1 MLCLKSN
8 YALPENF
15 KVFALLLPH
24 SCRSYGPRTFSRM
37 PWNFAQ
43 KEYQVSE
50 KSQTSKL
57 FKNRI
62 RWNFLTL
69 IFLFSNHEKL
79 SPAFFEVSFAKNSG
93 RRLQLEKCPRTIN
106 IEYYVWRLRPFW
118 NSTFNYQ
125 CKEFSEVLHIL
136 CYDCSVFHRL
146 ERFVEV
152 CACAW
157 DYFCFVYS
165 AEECIK
171 DREVVPTDLVNKVKI
186 TFQSHYCFWDLVA
199 AFHRVGLLEKKF
211 RSGVFH
217 VTVRYFLIK
226 ITSFCLY
233 AKCVEPNRHTI
244 S

>member
-1 MLCLKSN
+1 
-8 YALPENF
+8 
-15 KVFALLLPH
+15 
-24 SCRSYGPRTFSRM
+24 M

-69 IFLFSNHEKL
+69 NFLFSNHEKL

-106 IEYYVWRLRPFW
+106 MNIMFEDCGRSEIQHLTISVKSLVKCYIYYVMTVQF
-118 NSTFNYQ
+118 
-125 CKEFSEVLHIL
+125 
-136 CYDCSVFHRL
+136 FHRL

-157 DYFCFVYS
+157 NYFCFVYS

-199 AFHRVGLLEKKF
+199 AFHRVGLLEKKKKHMLNWK
-211 RSGVFH
+211 RAH
-217 VTVRYFLIK
+217 ANLN
-226 ITSFCLY
+226 L
-233 AKCVEPNRHTI
+233 P
-244 S
+244 

>member
-8 YALPENF
+8 YALPEIF
-15 KVFALLLPH
+15 KVFSLLLPH
-24 SCRSYGPRTFSRM
+24 SCRSYGPRKFSRM

-50 KSQTSKL
+50 KSQTSNL

-69 IFLFSNHEKL
+69 NFLFSNHEKL
-79 SPAFFEVSFAKNSG
+79 SPAFFEVSFAKNSSW
-93 RRLQLEKCPRTIN
+93 RLQLENAREPSALNIMFEDCGRSEIQHLTSSVKSLVKCYI
-106 IEYYVWRLRPFW
+106 YYVMTVQF
-118 NSTFNYQ
+118 
-125 CKEFSEVLHIL
+125 
-136 CYDCSVFHRL
+136 FHQL

-171 DREVVPTDLVNKVKI
+171 DREVVPTDLINKVKM
-186 TFQSHYCFWDLVA
+186 TFQSHYCFWDLSSISLHGT
-199 AFHRVGLLEKKF
+199 FGKKSCSSPLHCNHLMLWEF
-211 RSGVFH
+211 IFKD
-217 VTVRYFLIK
+217 TTY
-226 ITSFCLY
+226 
-233 AKCVEPNRHTI
+233 
-244 S
+244 